1 MRDTI
6 ALALVRAE
14 LCRAQA
20 AAQRRRLDASRGDAV
35 IALGHGMV
43 PRALIPNDR
52 GMRRGA
58 PVARRGST
66 PPD

>member
-14 LCRAQA
+14 LCRAQV
-20 AAQRRRLDASRGDAV
+20 AAQRRRLAACGGEAV
-35 IALGHGMV
+35 TALGRGML
-43 PRALIPNDR
+43 PRVLFPYDR
-52 GMRRGA
+52 GTRRGTPA
-58 PVARRGST
+58 ARQDGT